1 MQRLQRSTVNLKES
15 GGLVYPEPRRA
26 AAFRHHCSL
35 LAAKIITIVGSRRL
49 LLFVIANLFL
59 LLAFALPTGALP
71 RFKKKPDAAATSFD
85 DYVSRMRAII
95 PAQSST
101 LGSLWVSS
109 GSLSNIFVD
118 YKARNIGDLIV
129 VHLLDNFTAAT
140 AGENNQSRQFKT
152 NSAITGLLGAIAARS
167 RLQNL
172 FAANS
177 ATNLDGKGQSTM
189 SSNVTLNF
197 TASVKEVLPNG
208 FLIIE
213 AARDITVGND
223 RQTVVLHGLVR
234 PGDLGPD
241 NSIPSTSISN
251 LEVQIKGKGAVA
263 DASRQPNIVI
273 RTLLK
278 IFTF

>member
-1 MQRLQRSTVNLKES
+1 M
-15 GGLVYPEPRRA
+15 
-26 AAFRHHCSL
+26 
-35 LAAKIITIVGSRRL
+35 
-49 LLFVIANLFL
+49 
-59 LLAFALPTGALP
+59 
-71 RFKKKPDAAATSFD
+71 
-85 DYVSRMRAII
+85 
-95 PAQSST
+95 
-101 LGSLWVSS
+101 
-109 GSLSNIFVD
+109 
-118 YKARNIGDLIV
+118 
-129 VHLLDNFTAAT
+129 
-140 AGENNQSRQFKT
+140 
-152 NSAITGLLGAIAARS
+152 
-167 RLQNL
+167 
-172 FAANS
+172 
-177 ATNLDGKGQSTM
+177 
-189 SSNVTLNF
+189 
-197 TASVKEVLPNG
+197 LPNG